1 MMKKYILKKISKE
14 GKTDY
19 RIDYEDM
26 LNSAQLEAVTR
37 QNGPML
43 VIAGAGS
50 GKTRTLVY
58 RAVRMIEDGIKP
70 ESILLMT
77 FTRKAAGEML
87 GRASRLLDERC
98 SNISGGTFHSFANM
112 ILRRYAKLIGFA
124 GNFSILDRK
133 DAEDVIGLIRTN
145 MGYHKTRERFPNKE
159 TIADVISKVL
169 NKDCPIEMVLKEGYP
184 HFTDY
189 SKDIKKI
196 RKEYS
201 SYKKKR
207 AIMDYDDLLVY
218 LDKLLSSNDE
228 IRDKLSNFYRYI
240 MIDEFQDTNK
250 LQARIAYS
258 LASNHR
264 NIMVVGDDSQSIYS
278 FRGANFKNIMDFP
291 KKYKDA
297 RIIKLEQNYRSTQP
311 ILDFTNELIR
321 YAKES
326 YQKTLYTKKEG
337 EQKPVYIESQD
348 DNYQSKFIVQR
359 ILELREEGVP
369 LSDIAVLFR
378 SSWHSMDLEIELMSH
393 NIPFVKYG
401 GLKFNEASHIKDI
414 LAYLKVAYNPMDS
427 VSWHRIFLLIEG
439 IGPQTAFNLIGG
451 IVDDGRGI
459 DHLKDSAYSNRK
471 YSLDLKKL
479 HSVLEMISGSKPP
492 LSDRIKAVLG
502 LYDPI
507 MKEKYDDFNKRIKD
521 VNSLEIIAQRY
532 RELEDF
538 LVDLTL
544 EPLDERQT
552 RAEPEDKDEDK
563 LILST
568 IHSAKG
574 LEWHTVFIISLID
587 GYIPST
593 YSLFTAG
600 EIEEER
606 RLLYVAATRARQNL
620 YLVKPDIKSVG
631 GNYYERTYKK
641 LTEVSRFLSVGKILD
656 DFVEKWALAEE

>member
-1 MMKKYILKKISKE
+1 MKKYVLKKISTESKI
-14 GKTDY
+14 DY
-19 RIDYEDM
+19 KIDYEDK
-26 LNSAQLEAVTR
+26 LNNAQLEAVTR
-37 QNGPML
+37 QKGPML

-58 RAVRMIEDGIKP
+58 RAIRLIEDGINP
-70 ESILLMT
+70 ENILLLT

-87 GRASRLLDERC
+87 RRASRLLDDRC

-124 GNFSILDRK
+124 SNFSILDRK
-133 DAEDVIGLIRTN
+133 DAEDVIGLVRTN
-145 MGYHKTRERFPNKE
+145 MGYHKSKERFPHKE
-159 TIADVISKVL
+159 TISDIISKAL
-169 NKDCPIEMVLKEGYP
+169 NKDCPIEKVLKEGYP
-184 HFTDY
+184 HFAQN

-196 RKEYS
+196 QKEYS
-201 SYKKKR
+201 SYKKNR
-207 AIMDYDDLLVY
+207 SIMDYDDLLVY
-218 LDKLLSSNDE
+218 LEKLLSSNEE
-228 IRDKLSNFYRYI
+228 IRGKLSNFYRYI

-258 LASNHR
+258 LASNHK

-311 ILDFTNELIR
+311 ILDFTNEIIR
-321 YAKES
+321 FAKES
-326 YQKTLYTKKEG
+326 YRKTLYTKKEG

-369 LSDIAVLFR
+369 LNDIAVLFR

-401 GLKFNEASHIKDI
+401 GLKFTEAAHIKDI

-427 VSWHRIFLLIEG
+427 VSWHRILLLIEG
-439 IGPQTAFNLIGG
+439 IGPQTASDLIGG

-459 DHLKDSAYSNRK
+459 DYLNESPHSNRK
-471 YSLDLKKL
+471 YSGDLEKL
-479 HSVLEMISGSKPP
+479 YSTLEMISGTKSP
-492 LSDRIKAVLG
+492 LSDKVKAVLG
-502 LYDPI
+502 IYDPI
-507 MKEKYDDFNKRIKD
+507 MKEKYDDFNKRVND

-532 RELEDF
+532 KELEDF

-552 RAEPEDKDEDK
+552 RTEPEDKDEDK

-593 YSLFTAG
+593 YALFTAE

-606 RLLYVAATRARQNL
+606 RLLYVAATRAKQNL

-631 GNYYERTYKK
+631 GNYYERTYQK
-641 LTEVSRFLSVGKILD
+641 LTEVSRFLSDGKILD
-656 DFVEKWALAEE
+656 DFVEKWALADE

>member
-1 MMKKYILKKISKE
+1 MKKYVLKKIKKE
-14 GKTDY
+14 VKKDY
-19 RIDYEDM
+19 KIDYENK
-26 LNSAQLEAVTR
+26 LNNSQLEAVV
-37 QNGPML
+37 QQKGPML

-58 RAVRMIEDGIKP
+58 RAVRLIEDGINP
-70 ESILLMT
+70 ESILLLT

-87 GRASRLLDERC
+87 RRASRLLDERC

-112 ILRRYAKLIGFA
+112 ILRRYAKLIGFSN
-124 GNFSILDRK
+124 NFSILDRK
-133 DAEDVIGLIRTN
+133 DAEDVVGLVRTN
-145 MGYHKTRERFPNKE
+145 MGYHKSKERFPHKE
-159 TIADVISKVL
+159 TISDVISKAL
-169 NKDCPIEMVLKEGYP
+169 NKDCPVEMVLKEGYP
-184 HFTDY
+184 HFAEN

-196 RKEYS
+196 QKEYS
-201 SYKKKR
+201 SYKKNR
-207 AIMDYDDLLVY
+207 SIMDYDDLLVY
-218 LDKLLSSNDE
+218 LEKLLSSNDQ
-228 IRDKLSNFYRYI
+228 IRSKLSNFYRYI

-258 LASNHR
+258 LASEHK

-278 FRGANFKNIMDFP
+278 FP

-311 ILDFTNELIR
+311 ILDFTNELISF
-321 YAKES
+321 AKES
-326 YQKTLYTKKEG
+326 FRKTLYTKKEG
-337 EQKPVYIESQD
+337 IQKPVYIESQD

-359 ILELREEGVP
+359 ILELREEGV
-369 LSDIAVLFR
+369 LLNDIAVLFR
-378 SSWHSMDLEIELMSH
+378 SGWHSMDLEIELMSH

-401 GLKFNEASHIKDI
+401 GLKFTEAAHIKDI

-427 VSWHRIFLLIEG
+427 VSWHRILLLIEG
-439 IGPQTAFNLIGG
+439 IGPQTASNLIGG

-459 DHLKDSAYSNRK
+459 DYLNENPHSNRK
-471 YSLDLKKL
+471 YSGDLEKL
-479 HSVLEMISGSKPP
+479 YSTLEMISGTKSP
-492 LSDRIKAVLG
+492 LSDKVKAVLG
-502 LYDPI
+502 IYDPI
-507 MKEKYDDFNKRIKD
+507 MKEKYDDFNKRVND

-532 RELEDF
+532 KELEDF

-552 RAEPEDKDEDK
+552 RTEPEDKDEDK

-593 YSLFTAG
+593 YALFTAE

-606 RLLYVAATRARQNL
+606 RLLYVAATRAKQNL

-631 GNYYERTYKK
+631 GNYYERTYQK
-641 LTEVSRFLSVGKILD
+641 LTEVSRFLSDGKILD
-656 DFVEKWALAEE
+656 DFVEKWSLADE

>member
-1 MMKKYILKKISKE
+1 MKKYVLKKISTESKI
-14 GKTDY
+14 DY
-19 RIDYEDM
+19 KIDYEDK
-26 LNSAQLEAVTR
+26 LNNAQLEAVTR
-37 QNGPML
+37 QKGPML

-58 RAVRMIEDGIKP
+58 RAIRLIEDGINP
-70 ESILLMT
+70 ENILLLT

-87 GRASRLLDERC
+87 RRASRLLDDRC

-124 GNFSILDRK
+124 SNFSILDRK
-133 DAEDVIGLIRTN
+133 DAEDVIGLVRTN
-145 MGYHKTRERFPNKE
+145 MGYHKSKERFPHKE
-159 TIADVISKVL
+159 TISDIISKAL
-169 NKDCPIEMVLKEGYP
+169 NKDCPIEKVLKEGYP
-184 HFTDY
+184 HFAQN

-196 RKEYS
+196 QKEYS
-201 SYKKKR
+201 SYKKNR
-207 AIMDYDDLLVY
+207 SIMDYDDLLVY
-218 LDKLLSSNDE
+218 LEKLLSSNEE
-228 IRDKLSNFYRYI
+228 IRGKLSNFYRYI

-258 LASNHR
+258 LASNHK

-311 ILDFTNELIR
+311 ILDFTNEIIR
-321 YAKES
+321 FAKES
-326 YQKTLYTKKEG
+326 YRKTLYTKKEG

-369 LSDIAVLFR
+369 LNDIAVLFR

-401 GLKFNEASHIKDI
+401 GLKFTEAAHIKDI

-427 VSWHRIFLLIEG
+427 VSWHRILLLIEG
-439 IGPQTAFNLIGG
+439 IGPQTASDLIGG

-459 DHLKDSAYSNRK
+459 DYLNESPHSNRK
-471 YSLDLKKL
+471 YSGDLEKL
-479 HSVLEMISGSKPP
+479 YSTLEMISGTKSP
-492 LSDRIKAVLG
+492 LSDKVKAVLG
-502 LYDPI
+502 IYDPI
-507 MKEKYDDFNKRIKD
+507 MKEKYDDFNKRVND

-532 RELEDF
+532 KELEDF

-552 RAEPEDKDEDK
+552 RTEPEDKDEDK

-593 YSLFTAG
+593 YALFTA
-600 EIEEER
+600 EDIEEER
-606 RLLYVAATRARQNL
+606 RLLYVAATRAKQNL

-631 GNYYERTYKK
+631 GNYYERTYQK
-641 LTEVSRFLSVGKILD
+641 LTEVSRFLSDGKILD
-656 DFVEKWALAEE
+656 DFVEKWALADE